1 MTFSRDRRFTP
12 VSGTRI
18 PIYDGIN
25 GNSQDGYLPSSA
37 WLRIVET
44 KLKPDKKIA
53 GYWMLISCPSH
64 VNHEKHVFIKADDF
78 DKLLC

>member
-44 KLKPDKKIA
+44 KLKPDKKNRRILDAHQLSIA
-53 GYWMLISCPSH
+53 CEP
-64 VNHEKHVFIKADDF
+64 
-78 DKLLC
+78 